1 MKANRVKQ
9 LRRLIATGPVA
20 MPGAFCGMAARLV
33 EAAGFDAVYV
43 SGAGLSNAAGVP
55 DVGLLSSDEWVR
67 QVGHIVHATSLPVVA
82 DVDTGF
88 GGPSNAA
95 RLLRDLERI
104 GLAGL
109 HVEDQVFPK
118 RCGHL
123 AGKAVVPVEEMTA
136 KLAAMRDAKADADFL
151 LIARTDARAIEGF
164 GAAVDRAGRYI
175 EAGADAI
182 FPEAMADTSEFERFA
197 AAFPGVPLMA
207 NLTEF
212 GRGPLLDLEHI
223 GRLGYSMVIYPQTAF
238 RVACRAMLDALRDL
252 RAEGTQAGM
261 LGRMQT
267 REELYAMLDYDP
279 KADVWP

>member
-1 MKANRVKQ
+1 
-9 LRRLIATGPVA
+9 

-33 EAAGFDAVYV
+33 EGAGFDAVYV

-67 QVGHIVHATSLPVVA
+67 QVGHVVDATSLPVVA

-88 GGPSNAA
+88 GGPTNAA
-95 RLLRDLERI
+95 RLMRDLERI

-136 KLAAMRDAKADADFL
+136 KLSAMRDAKADADFL
-151 LIARTDARAIEGF
+151 LIARTDARAVEGF
-164 GAAVDRAGRYI
+164 DAAIDRAGRYL

-182 FPEAMADTSEFERFA
+182 FPEAMADTGEFERFA
-197 AAFPGVPLMA
+197 NAFPGVPLMA

-212 GRGPLLDLEHI
+212 GRGPLLDLEHM

-238 RVACRAMLDALRDL
+238 RVACRAMLDALREL
-252 RAEGTQAGM
+252 RSAGTQAHM
-261 LGRMQT
+261 LDRMQT
-267 REELYAMLDYDP
+267 REELYAMLNYDP
-279 KADVWP
+279 KADVWM